1 MASQESTS
9 ASSPVEPHLRPPLRP
24 QVGLAH
30 ASKRALRWNAALSL
44 LLLVGIAVVGN
55 LLAARHLRVRTDF
68 SEDGLN
74 SISDATRSLLGRIED
89 RVTVRLF
96 ATEDVKDGQLA
107 LRTARIRSQLDEILQ
122 IRPDVFEL
130 QSLDPTRSSEAQR
143 NASDVGFRPSRGQ
156 ASAMEGGGSGDPVWL
171 SMEMTYRS
179 RTERIATPRPFE
191 FEMQF
196 ASALHSLLADRQP
209 GIGWIGA
216 NIAPPLQLPGQAL
229 DQNQKMIQGAEP
241 TYRYLRTTLE
251 RRAKFEVLI
260 GLETGRAVPDD
271 IDVAFVMQP
280 AGLPERTVYEL
291 DRFVQ
296 RGGRLIVCV
305 DDPSY
310 NALRSTA
317 TFQPQDLKTSH
328 FGRLLR
334 GWGIAVHTERHIWD
348 GEWRSLRNAVVGVQ
362 GGVARTNQVNSPMLI
377 TVPDEGLSD
386 AVSPTRGVEQ
396 VQFSWA
402 HPIVPEPLQE
412 LPPGVVREDLVWTS
426 ADARLD
432 EVSPQLSSD
441 PNDLRNRMTYL
452 RQKPGTKHVIGA
464 AFSGLFPSPWD
475 KEAPPSILGPDGQP
489 SAASGKK
496 SLGSDV
502 KGPSQVVVFGDA
514 DWIRDPWGLNNQ
526 RTLVGFGG
534 LGGLVLAEN
543 LVDWLTLDEEL
554 IVLRSRAAK
563 PRPLRDFLTEEL
575 EAAGV
580 FERDPFE
587 TESERLE
594 RDRSSDRA
602 RKIASGKQWITMLL
616 PAGGALLVLALFG
629 ALWNLLQRPRREVVA
644 PSNGDHSD
652 GGPRG

>member
-1 MASQESTS
+1 MANPETT
-9 ASSPVEPHLRPPLRP
+9 PLAP
-24 QVGLAH
+24 GVGLAH
-30 ASKRALRWNAALSL
+30 ASKRALRWNAVLSL
-44 LLLVGIAVVGN
+44 ALLVGIAVMGN

-74 SISDATRSLLGRIED
+74 SISDATRSILSRIDD

-143 NASDVGFRPSRGQ
+143 NALDVGFRASRGQ

-179 RTERIATPRPFE
+179 RTERIPTPRPFE
-191 FEMQF
+191 FETQF
-196 ASALHSLLADRQP
+196 ASALHGLLADRRP
-209 GIGWIGA
+209 GVGWIGA
-216 NIAPPLQLPGQAL
+216 NIEPPPQLPGQTLTQDAAL
-229 DQNQKMIQGAEP
+229 KQNANP
-241 TYRYLRTTLE
+241 TYRYLRVALE
-251 RRAKFEVLI
+251 RRANFKILV
-260 GLETGRAVPDD
+260 GLESGRAVPDD
-271 IDVAFVMQP
+271 MDVVFVMQP

-296 RGGRLIVCV
+296 RGGRLIICV
-305 DDPSY
+305 DDPIY
-310 NALRSTA
+310 NALLGTG
-317 TFQPQDLKTSH
+317 TPQPQELQTSH

-334 GWGIAVHTERHIWD
+334 GWGIGVHTGKHVWD
-348 GEWRSLRNAVVGVQ
+348 GKWKSIRNAVVGIR
-362 GGVARTNQVNSPMLI
+362 GGAPRLAQVNSPMLI

-386 AVSPTRGVEQ
+386 AVSPTRGVER

-402 HPIVPEPLQE
+402 HPIVPEALQKV
-412 LPPGVVREDLVWTS
+412 PPGIVREDLVWTS

-432 EVSPQLSSD
+432 DISLQLSTD
-441 PNDLRNRMTYL
+441 PNEMRNRMTYL
-452 RQKPGTKHVIGA
+452 RQKPGVKHVLAA
-464 AFSGLFPSPWD
+464 AFSGRFPSPWD
-475 KEAPPSILGPDGQP
+475 TEPPPPVLGPDGQP
-489 SAASGKK
+489 TAATGKK
-496 SLGSDV
+496 SLGSDA
-502 KGPSQVVVFGDA
+502 KSRSQVVVFGDA
-514 DWIRDPWGLNNQ
+514 DWIRDPWRLDANP
-526 RTLVGFGG
+526 LVGFGG

-554 IVLRSRAAK
+554 IGLRSRAPK
-563 PRPLRDFLTEEL
+563 PRPLRDFLTEEM

-594 RDRSSDRA
+594 RDRNSDRA
-602 RKIASGKQWITMLL
+602 RQLASGKQWITMLM

-629 ALWNLLQRPRREVVA
+629 ALWNLLQRPRRGITA
-644 PSNGDHSD
+644 PALDEPRDGDSSH
-652 GGPRG
+652 GGPRA